1 MFLVLKH
8 KRLAMVKLASHK
20 KKLLSMLGD
29 IKGCNVLDYGCGRG
43 DFVAL
48 LLNSKNKAQLIY
60 AVDSSS
66 EMIDTINSNFS
77 KEISS
82 GVVITKIVS
91 RPQSLEGQKFDKI
104 ICHNVLECLEDKIKF
119 INQFDALL
127 DNNGIFL
134 LSHHDF
140 DSAIF
145 NSSYKEITR
154 KLVHY
159 FSDTQQAWQ
168 EHCDGQMGRK
178 IPGLIN
184 HSVFKNFATC
194 QTIRIVETEFQ
205 PGNYGYL
212 MADMLLSIAESHYD
226 ANTIKK
232 WYHDLE
238 VLDKANEYYFAID
251 LVVATIKRSKL

>member
-145 NSSYKEITR
+145 NSSYKE
-154 KLVHY
+154 
-159 FSDTQQAWQ
+159 
-168 EHCDGQMGRK
+168 
-178 IPGLIN
+178 
-184 HSVFKNFATC
+184 
-194 QTIRIVETEFQ
+194 
-205 PGNYGYL
+205 
-212 MADMLLSIAESHYD
+212 
-226 ANTIKK
+226 
-232 WYHDLE
+232 
-238 VLDKANEYYFAID
+238 
-251 LVVATIKRSKL
+251 